1 MTEQIWWYTA
11 RASGIVA
18 LGLVAASVMW
28 GLLFSSRLLQDRPS
42 PRWLLDLHR
51 FLGGLAVV
59 FTGLHL
65 VALAADSYVTFG
77 VLDLLVPFAS
87 DWNPAAVAWG
97 VVGGYLLV
105 AVQGSSLMMKR
116 LPRKL
121 WKWIHLTSYLMLW
134 MGLIHGLTAGTDA
147 THPLYIA
154 GTTAVVGSTVW
165 LTGFRI
171 LTQRK
176 LQPRASPPPIPSEA

>member
-11 RASGIVA
+11 RAGGIVA
-18 LGLVAASVMW
+18 LGLVAVSVMW

-154 GTTAVVGSTVW
+154 GTTAVVGSTV
-165 LTGFRI
+165 
-171 LTQRK
+171 
-176 LQPRASPPPIPSEA
+176 